1 LKFSDQTARNYM
13 KVYEIRE
20 DKFKTVLNLNQVYQ
34 SLIEHKPKPKIEPE
48 EDDVTNQRVRY
59 KKCKPGFTKIFKDF

>member
-1 LKFSDQTARNYM
+1 
-13 KVYEIRE
+13 
-20 DKFKTVLNLNQVYQ
+20 LNLNQVYQ

-59 KKCKPGFTKIFKDF
+59 KKCKPGFTKSLKTFENPGSQKSLKEL